1 MKTQRILPTILFLA
15 VTLSGLS
22 AQEDKPVNSPEPT
35 EFVFTDEEQA
45 IVDAAIEYEYTRSD
59 RSLEIIREVLAPD
72 STESMAYVIVS
83 GLPCNHDTLAILKAF
98 AMRGNEV
105 EDSDSIYRAR
115 FSAVTELRFFPQK
128 MWMSDEEFAELI
140 AFFEHIRAKGEED
153 PEGFT
158 VRANHARSAIEYLN
172 SRKAKKL
179 RIKKKPRP
187 KPKPKPPAA
196 VAQPVTVSSDPS
208 PTAVDRPTGTTPD
221 NPSADPPA
229 SEAEPT
235 TRNHWLWLGLF
246 ILLIAILLRL
256 TRR

>member
-1 MKTQRILPTILFLA
+1 M
-15 VTLSGLS
+15 
-22 AQEDKPVNSPEPT
+22 NSPEPT
-35 EFVFTDEEQA
+35 EYVFTKEKQA
-45 IVDAAIEYEYTRSD
+45 IGDAVREYRYTGSPEA
-59 RSLEIIREVLAPD
+59 LEIIREVLAPD

-83 GLPCNHDTLAILKAF
+83 KLPYNHDTLAILKAF
-98 AMRGNEV
+98 AMGGNEV

-158 VRANHARSAIEYLN
+158 VRANHAGSEIEYLQ

-187 KPKPKPPAA
+187 KPKPP
-196 VAQPVTVSSDPS
+196 VSVTQPVTVSSDPS

-221 NPSADPPA
+221 SPSADLPA
-229 SEAEPT
+229 SEADPT
-235 TRNHWLWLGLF
+235 ARNHWLGLLCLF
-246 ILLIAILLRL
+246 LLLIAILLRL